1 MENLSAATQVII
13 ALIPVVGITMAAILI
28 FFAMLW
34 KHSEN
39 KLAIKNNTYRPTEF
53 NLKAFSLLA
62 GLCLLGVGGVIS
74 ALFIIIEPVSWNILG
89 GLIPFIIG
97 FMMIIFFKINFK
109 SEK

>member
-13 ALIPVVGITMAAILI
+13 ALIPVVGISMAAILI

-34 KHSEN
+34 KHTEN
-39 KLAIKNNTYRPTEF
+39 KLAIKNNTYKPSEF

-62 GLCLLGVGGVIS
+62 GLCLLGVGGVLS
-74 ALFIIIEPVSWNILG
+74 VLFIIIEPISWNILG

-97 FMMIIFFKINFK
+97 FMLIVFCKINFK